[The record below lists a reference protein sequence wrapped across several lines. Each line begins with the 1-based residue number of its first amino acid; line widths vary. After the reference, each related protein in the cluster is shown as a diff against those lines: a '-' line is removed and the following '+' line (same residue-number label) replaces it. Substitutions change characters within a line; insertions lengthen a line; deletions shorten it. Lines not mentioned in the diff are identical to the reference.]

1 MPKEW
6 EENSRV
12 LDIVLA
18 GPGRKCGLRK
28 LPVEGFIMLFVSR
41 GCIATRDS
49 DGLAPAHSS

>member
-18 GPGRKCGLRK
+18 GPGRKSGLRK
-28 LPVEGFIMLFVSR
+28 LPVEGFIMLF
-41 GCIATRDS
+41 C
-49 DGLAPAHSS
+49 LAWLHCNP